1 MRNIAFLCDNFG
13 PLHLDLCNS
22 LAEAAP
28 ENTDVIGIEL
38 FSRSSVYSWG
48 RWRGSETYK
57 QVTLADGAM
66 RSSLSTLRMAWR
78 IVSAVR
84 KHRVKTILFAHYERP
99 YIFISAIILRLL
111 GRTAL
116 IMSDSKFDDYT
127 RYLWRELGKSIMMAP
142 YQGGIAAS
150 LRCADYIRFLGI
162 NPKRIGL
169 NSYAIEPGRIRAQSG
184 SIPAPDG
191 LSYESRNFLS
201 IARLVPKKN
210 HLMLL
215 EAYSLYLEKAPRP
228 RRLVLCGSGEMEPAI
243 RRKIHDL
250 GLNDHVDV
258 KGNLLP
264 GEVSRELGQ
273 SVCLLLPSTEEQF
286 GIVVLE
292 AQAMGLPVIL
302 SDNCGARDLQV
313 RNGVNGFV
321 VESDNPRGMAY
332 FMREIAEN
340 EPLWTRMCR
349 EALLRMQERTSDKFA
364 KSVLTVARIPRR
376 RPSLKLKR
384 LEN

>member
-1 MRNIAFLCDNFG
+1 MSNIAFLCDNFG
-13 PLHLDLCNS
+13 PIHLDLCNS
-22 LAEAAP
+22 LAEAVP
-28 ENTDVIGIEL
+28 KGSEVIGIEL
-38 FSRSSVYSWG
+38 FSHSSVYSWG
-48 RWRGSETYK
+48 RWRGSDKFK
-57 QVTLADGAM
+57 QVTLADGTKCG
-66 RSSLSTLRMAWR
+66 SVGTLQMAWR

-99 YIFISAIILRLL
+99 YIFISAILLRLL

-127 RYLWRELGKSIMMAP
+127 RHLWREVGKLIMLAP

-150 LRCADYIRFLGI
+150 LRCADYLRFRGV
-162 NPKRIGL
+162 NPNRIGL

-184 SIPAPDG
+184 STPAPEG
-191 LSYESRNFLS
+191 LPFESRNFLC

-215 EAYSLYLEKAPRP
+215 EAYSIYRKEVTRP
-228 RRLVLCGSGEMEPAI
+228 RRLVLCGSGEMESAI
-243 RRKIHDL
+243 RRQIVEL
-250 GLNDHVDV
+250 GLDDHVDV
-258 KGNLLP
+258 KGNLMP
-264 GEVSRELGQ
+264 DEVSRELGQ
-273 SVCLLLPSTEEQF
+273 GVCLLLPSTEEQF

-313 RNGVNGFV
+313 RNGVDGFV

-340 EPLWTRMCR
+340 ESLWTRMSR

-364 KSVLTVARIPRR
+364 QSALTVARIQQTGASAIARQ
-376 RPSLKLKR
+376 S
-384 LEN
+384 EN